1 MRNIKPYYQEVLQQ
15 LMVMNLPYVFMT
27 GKDTLSGKNMEEIKK
42 VLLLVLCYGVQ
53 YKGKRS
59 VTHNQ
64 ENMFNLQWLEV
75 PDVALE
81 ELEAL
86 SRNMVFQLRRLI
98 DERNEHMELIMDLTQ

>member
-53 YKGKRS
+53 YEGKRS
-59 VTHNQ
+59 VLKGSKSWILRL
-64 ENMFNLQWLEV
+64 NL
-75 PDVALE
+75 
-81 ELEAL
+81 ELWPI
-86 SRNMVFQLRRLI
+86 SKGDPQPG
-98 DERNEHMELIMDLTQ
+98 EHV